1 MLPTFL
7 PEEYLQPWLYES
19 RNASHNE
26 TQPERPLLEATI
38 RAYIQAQSE
47 IQVKPNPSG
56 DLWTGGLN
64 EPKSHVD
71 GSRFDGEWGRPQM
84 YVAPT
89 GRD

>member
-7 PEEYLQPWLYES
+7 PEEYLHPWLHQT
-19 RNASHNE
+19 RNGSHNSNE
-26 TQPERPLLEATI
+26 PVQPLLEATI
-38 RAYIQAQSE
+38 RSYIQAQAA

-64 EPKSHVD
+64 EPKFNVD

-84 YVAPT
+84 
-89 GRD
+89 